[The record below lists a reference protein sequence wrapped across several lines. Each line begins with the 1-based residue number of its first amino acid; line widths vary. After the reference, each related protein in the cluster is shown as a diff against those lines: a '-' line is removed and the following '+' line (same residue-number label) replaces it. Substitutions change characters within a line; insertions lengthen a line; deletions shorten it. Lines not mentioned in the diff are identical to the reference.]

1 MEYGLS
7 KQTGYSFDE
16 AIERATEEL
25 KKDGFGILTTID
37 IKQTLKNKL
46 DVDMDKYTIL
56 GACNPNFVHQALQI
70 ENELGLL
77 LPCNVIV
84 YEKDGKV
91 HVSIMNPE
99 IMASVT
105 GNEKMDE
112 IGKEVKK
119 ILAGTLERI

>member
-56 GACNPNFVHQALQI
+56 GACNPNFAHQALQI

-119 ILAGTLERI
+119 NLAGTLERI

>member
-7 KQTGYSFDE
+7 KETGYKFEE
-16 AIERATEEL
+16 AIERATDEL

-37 IKQTLKNKL
+37 IKQTLKSKL
-46 DVDMDKYTIL
+46 DVDVDKYTIL
-56 GACNPNFVHQALQI
+56 GACNPNFAHQALQI
-70 ENELGLL
+70 EDELGLL

-91 HVSIMNPE
+91 NVSIMNPE

-112 IGKEVKK
+112 IGQEVKK

>member
-56 GACNPNFVHQALQI
+56 GACNPNFAHQALQI

>member
-1 MEYGLS
+1 MDYGLS
-7 KQTGYSFDE
+7 KETGYSFDE

-56 GACNPNFVHQALQI
+56 GACNPNFAHQALQI

-112 IGKEVKK
+112 VGKEVKK

>member
-1 MEYGLS
+1 MKYGLS
-7 KQTGYSFDE
+7 KETGYSFEE
-16 AIERATEEL
+16 AIEKATEEL

-37 IKQTLKNKL
+37 VKQTLKNKL
-46 DVDMDKYTIL
+46 DVDVDKYTIL
-56 GACNPNFVHQALQI
+56 GACNPNFAHQALQI